1 MIVGA
6 VKAMT
11 EKFTTCD
18 AVPFVFVAEM
28 VKLELPTTVGVP
40 LSSADVVPGV
50 RPKPAG
56 SVPGGT
62 SQVVIVCDAT
72 NVCE

>member
-18 AVPFVFVAEM
+18 AEPFAFVAER
-28 VKLELPTTVGVP
+28 VKLELPTIVGVP
-40 LSSADVVPGV
+40 LSSTDVVPGV
-50 RPKPAG
+50 RLKPAG
-56 SVPGGT
+56 SAPAET
-62 SQVVIVCDAT
+62 AQVVIVCDAT